1 MMEELKKSNLEEKEN
16 LIELQLCAENERKAL
31 MEQLGN
37 DKSKLEARWDSLE
50 KGLESLRKERE
61 DLEKEKNAV
70 FVEKV
75 RVPSLHRRMVLML
88 VSDCQ
93 CQL

>member
-61 DLEKEKNAV
+61 NLEKEKNAV

-75 RVPSLHRRMVLML
+75 RVPSLHRRMVLTL
-88 VSDCQ
+88 VFDCQ